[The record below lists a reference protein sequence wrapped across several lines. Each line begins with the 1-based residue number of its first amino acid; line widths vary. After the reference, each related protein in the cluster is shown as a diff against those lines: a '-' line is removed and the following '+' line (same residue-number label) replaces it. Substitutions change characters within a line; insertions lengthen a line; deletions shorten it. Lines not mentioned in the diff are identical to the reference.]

1 MNVPQKQCPRCG
13 TTAPL
18 DATFCGQCG
27 RQYRT
32 QFVPP
37 ADGAPHAAPAPVY
50 PAPQS
55 VYNAPPA
62 NFAPPVQFAPRMPS
76 VWMLR
81 AMQGG
86 IAALVCMAVLA
97 FSGVFR
103 HDGTPNAPAVTSAP
117 TAPQS
122 ASPATTQDAAVRKAL
137 SEDPIES
144 EARRVVDRESQ
155 KLNLPPPAVSA
166 DGKIHLRSGGTISQ
180 KDWDAASRKVQDS
193 PILRQPPVNA
203 PPL

>member
-1 MNVPQKQCPRCG
+1 V
-13 TTAPL
+13 APL

-37 ADGAPHAAPAPVY
+37 AAGVPNTMPAPVY
-50 PAPQS
+50 NTPPQD
-55 VYNAPPA
+55 
-62 NFAPPVQFAPRMPS
+62 FAPRTPS

-81 AMQGG
+81 TVQGAV
-86 IAALVCMAVLA
+86 AALVCMAVLA

-103 HDGTPNAPAVTSAP
+103 HDGRSAPVVTSASS
-117 TAPQS
+117 TPQS
-122 ASPATTQDAAVRKAL
+122 APPATDQDAQVRKAL
-137 SEDPIES
+137 SDDPIDS

-155 KLNLPPPAVSA
+155 KLNLPPPVSA

-180 KDWDAASRKVQDS
+180 KDWDDAARKVQES
-193 PILRQPPVNA
+193 PILRQPPT
-203 PPL
+203 PSPF

>member
-50 PAPQS
+50 PAPQT
-55 VYNAPPA
+55 VYNAPT
-62 NFAPPVQFAPRMPS
+62 PVQFAPRTPS

-122 ASPATTQDAAVRKAL
+122 DTPATTQDAAVRRAL
-137 SEDPIES
+137 SDDPIES

-193 PILRQPPVNA
+193 PILRQPPVNV
-203 PPL
+203 PPF

>member
-18 DATFCGQCG
+18 DSTFCGQCG

-32 QFVPP
+32 QFAPS

-50 PAPQS
+50 PTPQP
-55 VYNAPPA
+55 VYH
-62 NFAPPVQFAPRMPS
+62 APPVQFAPRTPS

-86 IAALVCMAVLA
+86 IAALVCMGVLA

-122 ASPATTQDAAVRKAL
+122 ETSSTKQDSTVRKAMGD
-137 SEDPIES
+137 DPIES

-166 DGKIHLRSGGTISQ
+166 DGKVHLRSGGTISQ